1 MMDIFKSD
9 RILLKSGAFK
19 SAFIWSLIV
28 NPVFFAV
35 SFLGFLLMA
44 FSWVSGLLFILVI
57 SNAILVAVYF
67 TALKKG
73 IDRFGLVN
81 YELRLGYIISITIPM
96 ALYDFLLNLMLTG
109 ELGLPHIGIIPLIL
123 TFLIPKFVN
132 KGG

>member
-28 NPVFFAV
+28 YPVFFAV

-57 SNAILVAVYF
+57 SNLIRHLW
-67 TALKKG
+67 
-73 IDRFGLVN
+73 
-81 YELRLGYIISITIPM
+81 M
-96 ALYDFLLNLMLTG
+96 AKLQIFIN
-109 ELGLPHIGIIPLIL
+109 
-123 TFLIPKFVN
+123 
-132 KGG
+132 